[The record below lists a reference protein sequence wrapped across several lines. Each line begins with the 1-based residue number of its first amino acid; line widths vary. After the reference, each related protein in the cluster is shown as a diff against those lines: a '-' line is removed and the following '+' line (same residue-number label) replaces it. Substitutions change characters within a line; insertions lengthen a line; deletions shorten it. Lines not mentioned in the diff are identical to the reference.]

1 MVYGKLLAATG
12 NARPCGRGVI
22 PEAGESSFGASAGPA
37 CRPLASTGRVASFS
51 RREMAQLGDEVKSI
65 TCFAQKG
72 EYDEGTVDA

>member
-1 MVYGKLLAATG
+1 MIANTLLAMLDHAVEE
-12 NARPCGRGVI
+12 RF
-22 PEAGESSFGASAGPA
+22 PEAGESSVGASAGPA

-51 RREMAQLGDEVKSI
+51 RREMAQLGDEVKSV